1 MQTAEG
7 GNVMK
12 EKYDRTI
19 LEILEFRMEDVIMIS
34 NLDDPEEEYQV
45 PIR

>member
-1 MQTAEG
+1 
-7 GNVMK
+7 MK
-12 EKYDRTI
+12 EKYERTI